1 MLIEALN
8 IAHSFDYE
16 LYNSIDFNLKNNQS
30 IAILGRSGSGK
41 STLLY
46 NLSSFLKPSHG
57 DIKLLNQDI
66 YNISESDLIKLRRY
80 NIGMIFQSHYLFKGM
95 NGINNIDIA
104 RILSNTPQDKKL
116 LEKLEIERVVSQK
129 VSDLSGGQQQRVS
142 IARVLNKQPNII
154 FADEPTGNLDKT
166 TARLVMKVLLEY
178 ISSGERGLVL
188 VTHDEEIANMCDK
201 IYRLEDKKLNEIK
214 ISKFL

>member
-1 MLIEALN
+1 MET
-8 IAHSFDYE
+8 SFDYE
-16 LYNSIDFNLKNNQS
+16 LYNGIDFKLDSNQS

-57 DIKLLNQDI
+57 NIKLLDKDV
-66 YNISESDLIKLRRY
+66 YDISEANLIELRRY
-80 NIGMIFQSHYLFKGM
+80 KIGMIFQSHYLFKGM
-95 NGINNIDIA
+95 NGLKNIEIA
-104 RILSNTPQDKKL
+104 RILSNTPQDRKL
-116 LEKLEIERVVSQK
+116 LEKLEIDRVVFKK

-178 ISSGERGLVL
+178 ISSDNRGLVL

-201 IYRLEDKKLNEIK
+201 IYRLEDKKLNEVK
-214 ISKFL
+214 ISKLL

>member
-1 MLIEALN
+1 MLIEASN
-8 IAHSFDYE
+8 ISHSFDYE
-16 LYNSIDFNLKNNQS
+16 LYNGINFNLNSNES

-46 NLSSFLKPSHG
+46 NLSSFLKPSSG
-57 DIKLLNQDI
+57 DIKLLNQNI
-66 YNISESDLIKLRRY
+66 YNIDESNLIKLRRY

-104 RILSNTPQDKKL
+104 RILSNKPQDNEL
-116 LEKLEIERVVSQK
+116 LEKLEIDRVVSQK
-129 VSDLSGGQQQRVS
+129 VSNLSGGQQQRVS
-142 IARVLNKQPNII
+142 IARVLIKQPNII

-166 TARLVMKVLLEY
+166 TAKLVMEVLLDY
-178 ISSGERGLVL
+178 ISSANRGLVL
-188 VTHDEEIANMCDK
+188 VTHDIEIANMCNK

-214 ISKFL
+214 ISKLL